1 MGKWGRAG
9 QGKAILKDI
18 TDRNFVRIGDSYFPP
33 GSPEAIAH
41 VPAKKKRLK
50 VIKTGWIDDS
60 RNIKN
65 KEKYQD
71 EFIRLIEMELGLE
84 VWPEFYFSTERL
96 YRLDYAIPAQR
107 IGIECDGGIWLNGRS
122 GHSSGSGIRRD
133 MTKGNLLQSE
143 GWKLIRIEPSEL
155 LLLSTID
162 LINNFC
168 KFNCNGS

>member
-9 QGKAILKDI
+9 QGRAILKDI

-41 VPAKKKRLK
+41 VPAKKKRSK
-50 VIKTGWIDDS
+50 VVKTGWTDDS

-71 EFIRLIEMELGLE
+71 EFIQLIKMELGLE

-96 YRLDYAIPAQR
+96 YRLDYAIPEHK
-107 IGIECDGGIWLNGRS
+107 IGIEVNGGIWAKGNS
-122 GHSSGSGIRRD
+122 GHSSGTGILRD
-133 MTKGNLLQSE
+133 YEKSNLAQAL
-143 GWKLIRIEPSEL
+143 GWKII
-155 LLLSTID
+155 TILPTSLTSFKALD
-162 LINNFC
+162 LV
-168 KFNCNGS
+168 KVYMK